1 MYKRLDSQVQ
11 TLRSSGTANQGPSTR
26 QSMKRITTPIIFWGI
41 ASLCISQLCLYARSM
56 GVQVKDTD
64 KIRAV
69 ATVYPLK
76 EFAQAVLGDRGEVT
90 LLLPPG
96 AEIHSWRPR
105 PSDLNKISRS
115 DIFIC
120 VGAGLEPWVDDI
132 LKAMKRPGLKVF
144 RASEGIALVRE
155 EGHTHD
161 PRTRHERGHDQGH
174 DHGVMDPHIWLD
186 FGLDQLIIDR
196 LVALMTELMPEKAS
210 FFEVNGKHCK
220 KRLRELDKRYE
231 ETLSRCRQRSFI
243 MGGHAAFG
251 YLAKRYQLNQIAL
264 FGLSP
269 DSTPTPGEMVK
280 VVEIAKEQEI
290 KVIYFEINVSD
301 EMAKVIAQEIG
312 ARTLVL
318 SPAANITLEQ
328 RDSGM
333 TFFDIMNMNLEN
345 LREGLDC
352 E

>member
-1 MYKRLDSQVQ
+1 MKKRK
-11 TLRSSGTANQGPSTR
+11 A
-26 QSMKRITTPIIFWGI
+26 PIIFWGI
-41 ASLCISQLCLYARSM
+41 ALLCISQLCLEARSL
-56 GVQVKDTD
+56 GAKIKDTD

-69 ATVYPLK
+69 ATVYPLM
-76 EFAQAVLGDRGEVT
+76 EFAKAVLGSRGEVT

-105 PSDLNKISRS
+105 PSDLHKISRS
-115 DIFIC
+115 DIFLC
-120 VGAGLEPWVDDI
+120 VGAGLEPWVEDI
-132 LKAMKRPGLKVF
+132 MKAMKRPGLKVF
-144 RASEGIALVRE
+144 RASEGIAHVQE

-174 DHGVMDPHIWLD
+174 GHGVMDPHIWLD

-196 LVALMTELMPEKAS
+196 LVVLMKELMPEKAS
-210 FFEVNGKHCK
+210 FFKANGEHCK
-220 KRLRELDKRYE
+220 KRLRELDERYE

-251 YLAKRYQLNQIAL
+251 YLAKRYHLNQIAL
-264 FGLSP
+264 YGLSP

-280 VVEIAKEQEI
+280 VVEIAKEKDIE
-290 KVIYFEINVSD
+290 VIYFEINVSD

-318 SPAANITLEQ
+318 NPAANITLGQ
-328 RDSGM
+328 KDSGM
-333 TFFDIMNMNLEN
+333 TFFDIMNINLEN